1 MSGSTSE
8 TDTRTS
14 LAQPPLRF
22 VHSSDW
28 RLERPLYGLPEIP
41 EHMRELLRDAPYQAA
56 EQVVETALTENADAL
71 LLSGEI
77 VDVDQAGPRA
87 VVFLLDQ
94 FRRLEARGI
103 RVFWAGG
110 LSDRPD
116 RWPPS
121 TLLPENVTVF
131 PVGRVET
138 HNLERDG
145 KIVARIQGA
154 SRGEGKPIDS
164 SGFHSDAHGRYTVA
178 VACGTSDSAGKEGDR
193 VDYMA
198 LGGRARR
205 KTVDVEPGIAHY
217 CGTQQGRSPD
227 ETGPAGCTVVQV
239 DDERKTTTRFV
250 STDAVRWA
258 QETVEF
264 TANVTLEDLRSRL
277 RDRLEKLR
285 AKARD
290 VDQLVAWNL
299 IGAGELL
306 TQLRPDGLC
315 AELLDELQKF
325 DGRQSPACWSYRVE
339 CDQPCEVPAEWL
351 DQETILG
358 DLLRQIAVF
367 KKSDAFVLDLSE
379 MLPKPLPD
387 SDLAALAKIGE
398 GADKERLF
406 DAVEKLGVALMTEE

>member
-1 MSGSTSE
+1 MSNTHIQ
-8 TDTRTS
+8 
-14 LAQPPLRF
+14 APLRF

-28 RLERPLYGLPEIP
+28 RLERPLFGLAEIP
-41 EHMRELLRDAPYQAA
+41 EHLRELLRDAPYLAA

-71 LLSGEI
+71 LLAGDI
-77 VDVDQAGPRA
+77 LDVEQAGPRA
-87 VVFLLDQ
+87 VVFLLEQ
-94 FRRLEARGI
+94 FKRLEARGI

-116 RWPPS
+116 TWPPS
-121 TLLPENVTVF
+121 TPLPENVTVF

-145 KIVARIQGA
+145 KVVARVQGA
-154 SRGEGKPIDS
+154 SRGEGRPIDS
-164 SGFHSDAHGRYTVA
+164 SGFHADAHGRYTVG

-205 KTVDVEPGIAHY
+205 KTVDVDPGIAHY
-217 CGTQQGRSPD
+217 CGTQQGRSPA

-239 DDERKTTTRFV
+239 DAERKTTTRFV

-258 QETVEF
+258 HETLEF
-264 TANVTLEDLRSRL
+264 TAGATEDDLRSRL

-299 IGAGELL
+299 VGAGPLLVRLRPGGLCDELL
-306 TQLRPDGLC
+306 
-315 AELLDELQKF
+315 AELQKF
-325 DGRQSPACWSYRVE
+325 DGRQSPACWSYRVA
-339 CDQPCEVPAEWL
+339 CDQACEPPAEWL

-367 KKSDAFVLDLSE
+367 RKSDAFVLDLGD
-379 MLPKPLPD
+379 MLPKPLPEKQ
-387 SDLAALAKIGE
+387 LAAVAKIGD
-398 GADKERLF
+398 ADAKARLF